1 MQWFFLFMTFDLKTV
16 GIIYHYSNLILNPKS
31 FEQPFQIPTGFI
43 LCHLSLSCS
52 FLSEYVFQGYNVA
65 RITKTGGSNGR

>member
-16 GIIYHYSNLILNPKS
+16 GIILNPKS